1 MKKIFYMLGLVL
13 LTASCTEDYTDWA
26 NPQENPQEEVKTVT
40 MTTTNASDVDFANL
54 ESDAV
59 QLFVPTVTA
68 TDENSTTYKVTLWND
83 DKSASQVIT
92 ADNDGYVVVD
102 ELRTAVENLYGKR
115 PVMRIINFDIEG
127 YTIVNGQSVKN
138 TSTGTINVTLTAP
151 YISTTYYLIGAPS
164 EWLPTCTTMP
174 FSHSGKDVYE
184 DPVFTVMFPVTDGET
199 WFAIADDKTV
209 ASGDWS
215 MVFGCA
221 EGNGNNGTEG
231 QLKRRNEL
239 TDDGSWKVVVEGDA
253 KFVKMTINMMDCTYK
268 LEKMNFAEWAWMPG
282 DQNGWNHGASGRLQS
297 PAFDGVYTGYAY
309 LNGGFKM
316 TSQADWNGTNYG
328 WGATE
333 GQLSTDGGA
342 GNLWAAEGF
351 YAVTGDFA
359 NLTWTVIPQSW
370 GIIGSAA
377 PGGWDS
383 DSDMTY
389 DTTNKCLTATLDLAA
404 GEIKFRANDDW
415 GINFGGD
422 INDLGRDGSNIAI
435 AEAGNY
441 TINLYLERISSD
453 KFYCTI
459 TKN

>member
-1 MKKIFYMLGLVL
+1 MKKIFYMLGIAL

-26 NPQENPQEEVKTVT
+26 SPQVFPEEEAKTVT
-40 MTTTNASDVDFANL
+40 VTTAAAADVDFATA
-54 ESDAV
+54 EGDMV

-68 TDENSTTYKVTLWND
+68 SDENTTTYKVTLWNE
-83 DKSASQVIT
+83 DKSASEVIT
-92 ADNDGYVVVD
+92 ANNDGYAAKAD
-102 ELRTAVENLYGKR
+102 LQTAVERLFGKR
-115 PVMRIINFDIEG
+115 PVMRTIAMDIEA
-127 YTIVNGQSVKN
+127 YTMVNGQSIKS

-164 EWLPTCTTMP
+164 EWLPTCTTLP
-174 FSHSGKDVYE
+174 FTHSGKDVYE
-184 DPVFTVMFPVTDGET
+184 DPVFTVMFPVTDGEV

-209 ASGDWS
+209 ESNDWS

-231 QLKRRNEL
+231 KLARRNEL

-268 LEKMNFAEWAWMPG
+268 LEKMNFAEWAWLPG
-282 DQNGWNHGASGRLQS
+282 DQNGWSHGAAGRIQS
-297 PAFDGVYTGYAY
+297 ANFDGVYTGYAY
-309 LNGGFKM
+309 LNGVFKM

-328 WGATE
+328 WATE
-333 GQLSTDGGA
+333 TTLSTDGGA
-342 GNLWAAEGF
+342 GNLWAEAGF

-359 NLTWTVIPQSW
+359 ALTWTLTPQSW
-370 GIIGSAA
+370 GIIGSAS

-383 DSDMTY
+383 DTDMTY
-389 DTTNKCLTATLDLAA
+389 DTTKKCLTATVNLVA

-415 GINFGGD
+415 GVNFGGD
-422 INDLGRDGSNIAI
+422 INNLGRDGSNIAI
-435 AEAGNY
+435 AEAGTY
-441 TINLYLERISSD
+441 TIDLYLERVSSD
-453 KFYCTI
+453 NFYCTI